1 MFNTI
6 LNYSRLALV
15 GVATILFVTPL
26 HTLPNNGSPYKYPDG
41 DQDGDR
47 IINKDDICPFS
58 HYSNSKHKWELE
70 KHGVVAINYDQL
82 IEFISDGI
90 DWDAEFH
97 RHDSWI
103 DNTGGQIGNVASVIY
118 MVVLQAERTVVNAA
132 GLFGKKP
139 PYDLEKA
146 QIKTIRDLSNFIT
159 KTEDFADR
167 LFWLSRTAD
176 LDFRINAKYDKK
188 ETGKLKKP
196 TLVLLAASLLYEAA
210 ATRYAEAAD
219 SSKLAYKHLTSK
231 GYRDRDVKSDP
242 IEEGE

>member
-118 MVVLQAERTVVNAA
+118 MVVLLQKPKT
-132 GLFGKKP
+132 LPTDYFG
-139 PYDLEKA
+139 YQEL
-146 QIKTIRDLSNFIT
+146 
-159 KTEDFADR
+159 
-167 LFWLSRTAD
+167 
-176 LDFRINAKYDKK
+176 
-188 ETGKLKKP
+188 P
-196 TLVLLAASLLYEAA
+196 TLIFVLTLS
-210 ATRYAEAAD
+210 TTKK
-219 SSKLAYKHLTSK
+219 KLENWKNQH
-231 GYRDRDVKSDP
+231 
-242 IEEGE
+242 